1 METLFPNLPYIKMI
15 NNNKSIN
22 TNLNNSDISNKQT
35 IKTSF
40 SQGKTILKRLKQYSN
55 FKNQNI
61 PNNLSTTTISNHN
74 FSFYRKKFLDD
85 IQKDINKN
93 NINKNS
99 NKIRETKNSSTNYDF
114 NIINS
119 TIGNDFF
126 VQKFLEQNISKN
138 RSMKILSKYLKPLHI
153 VKKDKEKEE
162 IYNRNSIVFRIKKKI
177 LFEKE
182 IPQLSLYGNFDNYK
196 GKDYYAD
203 NIVKIQEYIPKNNED
218 KNNTN
223 NLGFHDVKKISLDRI
238 LLEKGGKNN
247 GKSFYKN
254 NIEKKDDIIKGINN
268 NIFRGLIKNKSKSNK
283 NIKESNDYDIDD
295 ENNELED
302 NKYLKKII
310 LRNRIKKR
318 NIMDLTDF
326 DTYDQKNRKVISII
340 NENFKNKN
348 RNKSVDEN
356 LKIIN
361 QKNYVLFKKR
371 KMNRIKGKIDVIS
384 HQLNNINKKLDG
396 FVYKAKN
403 NFDKDVKKI
412 FD

>member
-1 METLFPNLPYIKMI
+1 MML
-15 NNNKSIN
+15 
-22 TNLNNSDISNKQT
+22 
-35 IKTSF
+35 
-40 SQGKTILKRLKQYSN
+40 
-55 FKNQNI
+55 
-61 PNNLSTTTISNHN
+61 
-74 FSFYRKKFLDD
+74 KKFL
-85 IQKDINKN
+85 Q
-93 NINKNS
+93 
-99 NKIRETKNSSTNYDF
+99 
-114 NIINS
+114 
-119 TIGNDFF
+119 
-126 VQKFLEQNISKN
+126 
-138 RSMKILSKYLKPLHI
+138 ILK
-153 VKKDKEKEE
+153 
-162 IYNRNSIVFRIKKKI
+162 
-177 LFEKE
+177 
-182 IPQLSLYGNFDNYK
+182 
-196 GKDYYAD
+196 
-203 NIVKIQEYIPKNNED
+203 
-218 KNNTN
+218 
-223 NLGFHDVKKISLDRI
+223 
-238 LLEKGGKNN
+238 KGGKNN
-247 GKSFYKN
+247 GKYFYKN
-254 NIEKKDDIIKGINN
+254 NIEKKDDKIKDINN

-403 NFDKDVKKI
+403 NFNKDFKKI
-412 FD
+412 FY